1 MITMTSLKNLILAS
15 SLTCTAL
22 APQLVLAC
30 ASTPEGIT
38 DVLPSNGELPANGI
52 LRMLSYSIVGIDD
65 IAQILVDGEDAA
77 FEQIDLG
84 ESKSLVVKLTEA
96 PAVGAEVEV
105 LIHLPYSDEQNSYIF
120 TVTEALDD
128 TEVQPVTQGV
138 RFITDQNQEPQSPS
152 NCSSLVEDIQR
163 QRDYRSYALI
173 PQADYI
179 EGSYV
184 LVNNAFTQVEVS
196 EVAID
201 GEAFVQLETS
211 VGYEQFT
218 DLGPVDYE
226 APGCEE
232 ISILSPTGSLSDSFS
247 VCDPCLF
254 KTLGIDGELLSIR
267 EDNMA
272 CDYPLVSE
280 LDEHIG
286 SGDVLNNAANTSIEE
301 ERGCDQSGQQSS
313 LWLLLGLALFSMTR
327 RFRDSSSNHLSNR
340 LKS

>member
-1 MITMTSLKNLILAS
+1 MKTMTSLKNLILAS

-38 DVLPSNGELPANGI
+38 DVLPSNRELPANGI
-52 LRMLSYSIVGIDD
+52 LRMLSYSNVDIDD

-105 LIHLPYSDEQNSYIF
+105 LTPLPHSDEQNSYIF

-128 TEVQPVTQGV
+128 VEVQPVTQGV
-138 RFITDQNQEPQSPS
+138 RFITDQNQEPQSPG
-152 NCSSLVEDIQR
+152 NCGGLVEDIQR
-163 QRDYRSYALI
+163 QRQHRLYALI
-173 PQADYI
+173 PQADFI

-184 LVNNAFTQVEVS
+184 LVNNAFKEAEVS
-196 EVAID
+196 ELDID
-201 GEAFVQLETS
+201 GETFVQLDTF
-211 VGYEQFT
+211 VGYEQFP

-226 APGCEE
+226 APRCEE

-254 KTLGIDGELLSIR
+254 KTLGVDGELLSIR
-267 EDNMA
+267 EDTMA

-286 SGDVLNNAANTSIEE
+286 SGDVLNNEPNVAIEE
-301 ERGCDQSGQQSS
+301 EGGCDQSGQQSS

-327 RFRDSSSNHLSNR
+327 RFRDSSSNLLRN
-340 LKS
+340 